1 VPFPT
6 DHIVLG
12 PQTYGIRPRTFGV
25 VIHTTEGPNSSLE
38 AGLETI
44 RMQSPGGS
52 LFAEGGSYHFILTDA
67 GPILSVPFLEAAGGI
82 SGDHTPPSQ
91 GGVWA
96 PDRFPWLRQ
105 MLPLEA
111 YLDPNNYL
119 LQISVSGRTG
129 DLQDYPNIQDLAR
142 DAARIIA
149 WGEDQP
155 EFDSNLVVMGH
166 LNWQTDRSD
175 PSQWFID
182 QVMARYADVKPPPR
196 GMAPSPTGPKSRR
209 ALVAPVAPVAP
220 EDPHAGEVLALR
232 VAHPQEAAFWHRTT
246 GWAPDFDGPIL
257 RESRLAAELLYT
269 RLAHADTAERWIA
282 MTRLTGSRDGQ
293 PLPRGDRL
301 AAEVL
306 YLRRVASGQ
315 DAEPVIG

>member
-12 PQTYGIRPRTFGV
+12 PQTYGIRPSTFGV
-25 VIHTTEGPNSSLE
+25 VIHTTEGLDSSLE

-52 LFAEGGSYHFILTDA
+52 LFDGGGSYHFILTDA

-119 LQISVSGRTG
+119 LQISISGRTG
-129 DLQDYPNIQDLAR
+129 DLQSYPNVQGLAR

-149 WGEDQP
+149 WAEDQP

-182 QVMARYADVKPPPR
+182 QVMARYAEIKPPPG
-196 GMAPSPTGPKSRR
+196 GMAPSPTGPKSKR
-209 ALVAPVAPVAP
+209 APVAL
-220 EDPHAGEVLALR
+220 EDLLAAEVLALR
-232 VAHPQEAAFWHRTT
+232 AAHPQEAAFWHRATS
-246 GWAPDFDGPIL
+246 WAPDFDGLIL
-257 RESRLAAELLYT
+257 RESRLAAELLYA
-269 RLAHADTAERWIA
+269 RIAHAATAERWIA
-282 MTRLTGSRDGQ
+282 MTRITGSQDGQ
-293 PLPRGDRL
+293 PLARRDRL
-301 AAEVL
+301 AAEIL

-315 DAEPVIG
+315 DAEPVTG